1 MFGFKNRNFRRNLN
15 NLGQVYAFFQN
26 HLYSGHKGK
35 ERDKLAKLEARDSA
49 AELKKLIAQFKDS
62 KEGQGAFDPKA
73 MQQFLKK
80 GLEKSV
86 NKRGDG
92 GGGGEQR
99 CKNSKVGTPT
109 KSDDIM
115 KDLMPPPGYQTPTT
129 NIANAQNYIS
139 TTSKVLD
146 THFGL
151 YRTLEELEICPW
163 K

>member
-1 MFGFKNRNFRRNLN
+1 M
-15 NLGQVYAFFQN
+15 
-26 HLYSGHKGK
+26 
-35 ERDKLAKLEARDSA
+35 
-49 AELKKLIAQFKDS
+49 KKLIAQFKDS
-62 KEGQGAFDPKA
+62 KEGQGSFDPKA

-86 NKRGDG
+86 SKRGDG
-92 GGGGEQR
+92 GAEKR
-99 CKNSKVGTPT
+99 SKNSKVGTPT
-109 KSDDIM
+109 KTDDIM

-151 YRTLEELEICPW
+151 YRTLRRRILKFCRW
-163 K
+163 KS